1 MIMMVKIIKK
11 PLLHIFFDNLSN
23 ERMNEIKSSGNQVKY
38 DDLTY
43 YFNNK
48 YLQKRFICFKASL
61 GFYRNI
67 RTGYTTLNNEKENES
82 EFKDDL
88 NVILRGKPQH
98 NSEEQIRATEN
109 MKKLYET
116 REKAIELSDYYS
128 TIASEDKYEAQHGEG
143 LKMLILKQILQRL
156 SIALAQ
162 VLSGNT
168 CENSLN
174 KILYS

>member
-1 MIMMVKIIKK
+1 MILVRLLKKMTMMVKIIKK

-67 RTGYTTLNNEKENES
+67 RTGYTTLSNEKEN
-82 EFKDDL
+82 
-88 NVILRGKPQH
+88 
-98 NSEEQIRATEN
+98 
-109 MKKLYET
+109 
-116 REKAIELSDYYS
+116 
-128 TIASEDKYEAQHGEG
+128 
-143 LKMLILKQILQRL
+143 
-156 SIALAQ
+156 
-162 VLSGNT
+162 
-168 CENSLN
+168 
-174 KILYS
+174 